1 MSGHGSKRHRRSNQV
16 VARFPDC
23 FVAFEMPRGA
33 TFADL
38 AERLASYEERMQEL
52 PISVAVQPSL

>member
-1 MSGHGSKRHRRSNQV
+1 MSVNGSKRYRRGNQV
-16 VARFPDC
+16 IARFPDC

-38 AERLASYEERMQEL
+38 AERVASYEERMHEIPL
-52 PISVAVQPSL
+52 SVAVQPSL